1 MRMKFILAT
10 LFDIAFYFT
19 NTIALA
25 QAVPLTREGYIRDGT
40 TKGVVLLSV
49 RWDRRWN
56 CAGFENAQLRLL
68 GFDLLP
74 SKHLIDDESVD
85 LLLDDAPL
93 IMTKPSFDNYAFLV
107 EPGQYALSRLHIK
120 VARSVSDV
128 GVAKIGRNNLLKDGV
143 PDGGTFNVEAGEIV
157 YIGHFYIDCYR
168 EPVLWRFYI
177 EDKEGFE
184 NYLVKQKEKIPEL
197 DISKANFRLF
207 KSKYFGR
214 DYDLK

>member
-1 MRMKFILAT
+1 MCMKCIFAT
-10 LFDIAFYFT
+10 FFGVAFYFT

-25 QAVPLTREGYIRDGT
+25 QSVPLTRESYLRDGA

-49 RWDRRWN
+49 RWDRKWN
-56 CAGFENAQLRLL
+56 CAGFKNAQLRLI

-74 SKHLIDDESVD
+74 SKHLIDDDAVD

-93 IMTKPSFDNYAFLV
+93 IMTKPNFDDYAFLID
-107 EPGQYALSRLHIK
+107 PGQYALSRLHIK

-128 GVAKIGRNNLLKDGV
+128 GVAKIGRDHLLKDGV
-143 PDGGTFNVEAGEIV
+143 PDGGTFNVEAGEVV
-157 YIGHFYIDCYR
+157 YIGHFSIDCYK
-168 EPVLWRFYI
+168 EPILWRFYI
-177 EDKEGFE
+177 EDKNGFG
-184 NYLVKQKEKIPEL
+184 NYLIRQKEKIPEL
-197 DISKANFRLF
+197 DISKAKFRLF